1 MWEGEEKTFLK
12 QAEFL
17 GVREESREMGER
29 GKGGW
34 ELVLVLPSE
43 GNVVVSLSICLS
55 NLYKNLACLFVCVQ

>member
-17 GVREESREMGER
+17 WVREESREMGER
-29 GKGGW
+29 GKYVEW

-43 GNVVVSLSICLS
+43 GNVVVSLSIP
-55 NLYKNLACLFVCVQ
+55 FVCLIYI